1 MSDYRSI
8 SGEGAGVRTF
18 RDVQVSQGYRDDNGF
33 MVYVLTPGGG
43 ALNVRDVEG
52 VEHDFTGITE
62 AQRLTVDGTF
72 PLICS
77 QILAAGSTV
86 TTVRVY
92 RTWQ

>member
-1 MSDYRSI
+1 MSDYGKI

-18 RDVQVSQGYRDDNGF
+18 EDVTVSEGHRDDNGF

-43 ALNVRDVEG
+43 ALNVVDMAG
-52 VEHDFTGITE
+52 KSHGFTAITTP
-62 AQRLTVDGTF
+62 QRLTVDGTF
-72 PLICS
+72 PLICRE
-77 QILAAGSTV
+77 IVAAGSTV